1 MRQQL
6 LEDMLFFLH
15 HPEQELR
22 KDQDPNLLG
31 TLCTSLYLVMEKT
44 TLWFQLS

>member
-6 LEDMLFFLH
+6 LEDMLSFLH

-22 KDQDPNLLG
+22 KDQDLNLPG
-31 TLCTSLYLVMEKT
+31 TLCTSLCLVMEKT
-44 TLWFQLS
+44 TLWFQLL